1 MNSRESPLRLLI
13 FLVTSPRS
21 RKLMRT
27 ATYGLVFSA
36 VLNPLATAHAGS
48 SAVAQGKR
56 GSNISLGAGKGAI
69 QAQVMPAA
77 NAAGKD
83 EMAQICSRADQRR
96 RVELAADGSPGD
108 GSYVML
114 CGREAFLVKS
124 KQIIKRL
131 SIHITW
137 DGNADTM
144 PVHPAIKHMDFGARD
159 ISTFQVDSAGDGL
172 KSKVCAQII
181 TVYQKHLLA
190 GPGFCRSADSPVRQI
205 TPRVKDG
212 QRELLVTTIESG
224 AEAAAEKIKKA
235 ALASGN
241 NKKPAE
247 VDPKLAADTNVQIIT
262 DEIWTWHRTEWRM
275 RLTETVPVKSKY
287 GKEAITL
294 SLDHAYFKEAEAPDF
309 WALVPFY
316 EGQRSDS
323 ACSIASVTM
332 VLNAVLS
339 EDRKYAKDEAASQA
353 GLIRE
358 MKNEKWRAAV
368 MQGGAGLSLDQ
379 LKEMLTQGLKV
390 SGISDF
396 EVNVVHADS
405 ANADLRATLH
415 QDLIENESS
424 NRNFILANF
433 SQGIFTGDVAVGH
446 VAPVGAFDEKRGRV
460 LILDPDRQWYEPY
473 WVSEEVFLKGLLTRD
488 NVSAKSRGYLKL
500 KLK

>member
-1 MNSRESPLRLLI
+1 MSFCTVII
-13 FLVTSPRS
+13 FET
-21 RKLMRT
+21 M
-27 ATYGLVFSA
+27 
-36 VLNPLATAHAGS
+36 
-48 SAVAQGKR
+48 AVATISANAHGKR
-56 GSNISLGAGKGAI
+56 MPTSSPSPGGGSI
-69 QAQVMPAA
+69 QAQVIPAP
-77 NAAGKD
+77 NTAGKD
-83 EMAQICSRADQRR
+83 EMAQICSRTDQRR
-96 RVELAADGSPGD
+96 RIELAADGSAGD

-137 DGNADTM
+137 DGNADKT
-144 PVHPAIKHMDFGARD
+144 PVHPAVKHMDFGARD

-190 GPGFCRSADSPVRQI
+190 GPGFCRAADSPVRQI
-205 TPRVKDG
+205 TPRIKDG
-212 QRELLVTTIESG
+212 QHELIVTTIESG

-235 ALASGN
+235 ALASGGT
-241 NKKPAE
+241 KKPAE
-247 VDPKLAADTNVQIIT
+247 VDPKLAADTNVQMIT

-275 RLTETVPVKSKY
+275 RPSETVPVKSKY
-287 GKEAITL
+287 GKEASTL

-309 WALVPFY
+309 WSLMPFY

-339 EDRKYAKDEAASQA
+339 ERRISAKDEVTSQA

-358 MKNEKWRAAV
+358 MKNDKWRAAV
-368 MQGGAGLSLDQ
+368 TQGGAGLSLDQ
-379 LKEMLTQGLKV
+379 LKEMLTQGLKISGVKDFDV
-390 SGISDF
+390 S
-396 EVNVVHADS
+396 VVHADS
-405 ANADLRATLH
+405 ANGELRASLH
-415 QDLIENESS
+415 QDLVENESS
-424 NRNFILANF
+424 NRNYMIANF

-446 VAPVGAFDEKRGRV
+446 VAPIGAFDEKRSRV

-488 NVSAKSRGYLKL
+488 SVSAKSRGYLKL